1 MKSHPFKGYELTT
14 FNTYHP
20 WIVGEFCAEC
30 SGTINNPA
38 HWEYQIGPSNEVMEI
53 LPGDWRLG

>member
-1 MKSHPFKGYELTT
+1 MKSHPFKGYEINRLR
-14 FNTYHP
+14 
-20 WIVGEFCAEC
+20 IVGQFCAEC

-38 HWEYQIGPSNEVMEI
+38 HWEYQIGPSDKVTAI